1 MVFYRRKFSMM
12 IALQGLDYHHMVN
25 EKQLAGT
32 KKCIY
37 SQYILM
43 QAVVNKDVAMK
54 TNALKGTLKAT
65 TRTFKSGNSIA
76 VRIPH
81 EFNLEAGKTFEI
93 KRRGRELVLVERAEN
108 LGAIVEILQSMPSD
122 FFAEG
127 RVDLPPQARDF
138 SAMFDEPVI
147 KTKKKQASKTPSKA
161 MAKKK

>member
-1 MVFYRRKFSMM
+1 
-12 IALQGLDYHHMVN
+12 
-25 EKQLAGT
+25 
-32 KKCIY
+32 
-37 SQYILM
+37 
-43 QAVVNKDVAMK
+43 MK
-54 TNALKGTLKAT
+54 TNSLKTT

-93 KRRGRELVLVERAEN
+93 KRRGRELVLIERAEN
-108 LGAIVEILQSMPSD
+108 LGIVVHILQSMPAD

-127 RVDLPPQARDF
+127 RVDLPPQERDF

-147 KTKKKQASKTPSKA
+147 KTKKKPATKTSSKV

>member
-1 MVFYRRKFSMM
+1 
-12 IALQGLDYHHMVN
+12 
-25 EKQLAGT
+25 
-32 KKCIY
+32 
-37 SQYILM
+37 
-43 QAVVNKDVAMK
+43 MK
-54 TNALKGTLKAT
+54 ANSLKAT

-93 KRRGRELVLVERAEN
+93 KRRGRELVLIERAEN

-127 RVDLPPQARDF
+127 RVDLPPQERDF

-147 KTKKKQASKTPSKA
+147 KKKKQATKMPSKTA
-161 MAKKK
+161 AKKK